1 MNETHSYRQIEQPAV
16 RSDDR
21 RLPAPI
27 DDEIDLIEIVKVI
40 WRGKFLIM
48 LSTAVFVIVAAYHA
62 LNAKPQYS
70 VSVLL
75 APASVYNKGISS
87 SLGQFSSLGAAL
99 GLPLQGKSLMSESVA
114 RLNSRQFI
122 ERFIEKYEIRKYLF
136 SGLWDDEREVWLEPQ
151 STPLSEAKAYVKA
164 LLFPSN
170 SDDETLLTRDYREG
184 PTYEQA
190 YKAFKSILS
199 VNENSKTSL
208 VTVSILYGEP
218 YLAASWANAMV
229 YELNLEER
237 SRALV
242 RTEEMITSLR
252 AKLEQTPLREVR
264 ISISNLIEEQFKLL
278 TLAQT
283 QEAYSFRV
291 IDPAFPSQIPTKPNR
306 PRMVIIAA
314 LIGFSVGLFVV
325 LVIRLWKQHSGKAQ

>member
-1 MNETHSYRQIEQPAV
+1 MNETRSHRQIEQSVAGP
-16 RSDDR
+16 DHR
-21 RLPAPI
+21 RLPGPA
-27 DDEIDLIEIVKVI
+27 DDEIDLIEIIKVI
-40 WRGKFLIM
+40 WRGKLLIM
-48 LSTAVFVIVAAYHA
+48 LSTAVFVIVAAYFA
-62 LNAKPQYS
+62 LNAKPQYK

-75 APASVYNKGISS
+75 APASVYNKGVSS
-87 SLGQFSSLGAAL
+87 SLGQFSSLGSAL
-99 GLPLQGKSLMSESVA
+99 GLPIQGGSLMSESVA
-114 RLNSRQFI
+114 RLNSREFI

-136 SGLWDDEREVWLEPQ
+136 SGSWDDEREVWLEPRP
-151 STPLSEAKAYVKA
+151 SKLGAAKAYVKT
-164 LLFPSN
+164 LLLPSN
-170 SDDETLLTRDYREG
+170 DETPLTRDYQDG
-184 PTYEQA
+184 PSYEQA
-190 YKAFKSILS
+190 YRAFKGILS
-199 VNENSKTSL
+199 ISEDHKASL

-291 IDPAFPSQIPTKPNR
+291 IDPAFPSQTPAKPNR
-306 PRMVIIAA
+306 SRIVAIAG
-314 LIGFSVGLFVV
+314 LIGLSAGIFFVFI
-325 LVIRLWKQHSGKAQ
+325 IRLWKQHSEKAQ